1 MNFQFKLIESGVS
14 EQSAPWWGVSVV
26 AGLFLLLG
34 GLLSFLSTRLNQ
46 KYLQKQSERIRWD
59 NDIRELSSELISLSQ
74 TLITHLTLRNS
85 YEAGA
90 TAGFEAAKL
99 SIVGD
104 KDAILQSQHLAEK
117 EKEFFRKKPNEDI
130 FHEKTENMLRLFAI
144 QANLSFIS
152 PMLVQE
158 ASDGLVAA
166 VVDFVNN
173 KKTNH
178 ERHLLEKIYTA
189 QGELTVRVR
198 TYLGVG

>member
-1 MNFQFKLIESGVS
+1 MNFQFTLIEPGLA

-74 TLITHLTLRNS
+74 TLMTQLTLRNS

-90 TAGFEAAKL
+90 AAGFEAAKL
-99 SIVGD
+99 SIVGGN
-104 KDAILQSQHLAEK
+104 DAILQSQHLAAK

-130 FHEKTENMLRLFAI
+130 FHKKTENMLRLFAI

-178 ERHLLEKIYTA
+178 ERHLLEMIYTA

-198 TYLGVG
+198 TYLGVE